1 MRFALVGLLLIADVA
16 AAASMYR
23 YRGPNG
29 EVLFSDR
36 KLDKPGYTLL
46 SHSRQGKY
54 LGKLAAPATPVSRDQ
69 INQFIQSAAR
79 RYGVDE
85 TLISAIVKAE
95 SSFNPYAMS
104 KAGAV
109 GLMQLMPDTA
119 AGYHIADLMD
129 PEANID
135 AGVRHVASLLQEFNG
150 DIELSIAAYNAGS
163 GAVKRHGGVPPY
175 PETQRYVSK
184 VLGFWRGH

>member
-1 MRFALVGLLLIADVA
+1 MDLSGTIIHRIIDSRDERPTSRSCRCLARSLWCAVGCITSALSNDRSSSTICAVYGMRFALVGLLLIADVA

-104 KAGAV
+104 K
-109 GLMQLMPDTA
+109 
-119 AGYHIADLMD
+119 
-129 PEANID
+129 
-135 AGVRHVASLLQEFNG
+135 
-150 DIELSIAAYNAGS
+150 
-163 GAVKRHGGVPPY
+163 
-175 PETQRYVSK
+175 
-184 VLGFWRGH
+184 